1 MQLMRAQISRTVS
14 LVPEQFLRRENMQI
28 RKRLLPASISL
39 ALAVALFPATFI
51 SRAAAASLD
60 DANAPVAATAQQVGA
75 LERGYRTGYSDG
87 YQAGYRDSTER
98 APRDYRNKEEY
109 ATADR
114 AYTAAYGTREDYRDG
129 YQQGFES
136 GYEAGFDRR
145 GFDSAVPPGLTRR
158 GAAARN
164 NDVGRPVDDTARG
177 TSDSTP
183 DPRASDSTPTS
194 TSSSNNSGAPQRQIG
209 SLDLPM
215 DTTMR
220 IELLT
225 NLSTDATQRGDR
237 FEARVIEPAEYE
249 GARIVGRVTRVKRAG
264 KVRGSAELQLNFEQI
279 SLPDGRFT
287 NLNAQVIE
295 VVGQSTGNVGEVD
308 EEGGVRGQS
317 TTKDDVTK
325 VGAGAGIGAIIG
337 AIAGGGKGAAIGA
350 VIGGSIGAGGAI
362 TSRGKDVRLERG
374 QELLIRTSTE
384 TRIQ

>member
-1 MQLMRAQISRTVS
+1 MRIYRAAIISS
-14 LVPEQFLRRENMQI
+14 ELLRRENMQI
-28 RKRLLPASISL
+28 RKRLSPASLCL
-39 ALAVALFPATFI
+39 ALVIALLPATFI
-51 SRAAAASLD
+51 AHAGAS
-60 DANAPVAATAQQVGA
+60 DAPNNAVSAQGVGA

-87 YQAGYRDSTER
+87 YQAGYRDSIER
-98 APRDYRNKEEY
+98 AARDYRNKDEY
-109 ATADR
+109 GRADR
-114 AYTAAYGTREDYRDG
+114 AYIAAYGALENYRDG
-129 YQQGFES
+129 YQQGFEI

-145 GFDSAVPPGLTRR
+145 GFDSAVPPGLSRR
-158 GAAARN
+158 GTAARN
-164 NDVGRPVDDTARG
+164 DNDPRG
-177 TSDSTP
+177 VSDSAINS
-183 DPRASDSTPTS
+183 RASDSNNR
-194 TSSSNNSGAPQRQIG
+194 SSNGNATRQIG
-209 SLDLPM
+209 TLDLPL

-225 NLSTDATQRGDR
+225 TLSTDATQRGDR
-237 FEARVIEPAEYE
+237 FEARVIEPAQYE
-249 GARIVGRVTRVKRAG
+249 GARVTGRIKSVKRAG
-264 KVRGSAELQLNFEQI
+264 KVRGSAELQLDFEQI

-337 AIAGGGKGAAIGA
+337 AIAGGGKGAGIGA
-350 VIGGSIGAGGAI
+350 IIGGSIGAGGAI
-362 TSRGKDVRLERG
+362 SSRGKDIRLERG

>member
-1 MQLMRAQISRTVS
+1 MQT
-14 LVPEQFLRRENMQI
+14 
-28 RKRLLPASISL
+28 RKRFLPAAVSL
-39 ALAVALFPATFI
+39 ALAVALLPTLFI
-51 SRAAAASLD
+51 SRVAASD
-60 DANAPVAATAQQVGA
+60 DDTAALAVVAAQQVGA

-87 YQAGYRDSTER
+87 YQAGYRDSIER
-98 APRDYRNKEEY
+98 ATRDYRNKEDY
-109 ATADR
+109 GRADR
-114 AYTAAYGTREDYRDG
+114 AYIAAYGAREDYRDG
-129 YQQGFES
+129 YQQGFEL

-145 GFDSAVPPGLTRR
+145 GFDSTVPPGLSRR
-158 GAAARN
+158 GASARN
-164 NDVGRPVDDTARG
+164 DAGAQPANDTTDARG
-177 TSDSTP
+177 SSDSRA
-183 DPRASDSTPTS
+183 DSRASDSNS
-194 TSSSNNSGAPQRQIG
+194 NSGGAARQIG

-215 DTTMR
+215 DTNMR

-237 FEARVIEPAEYE
+237 FEARVIEPAQYE
-249 GARIVGRVTRVKRAG
+249 GARIVGRVKGVRRPG
-264 KVRGSAELQLNFEQI
+264 KVRGSAELQLDFEQI

-295 VVGQSTGNVGEVD
+295 VIGQSTGNVAEVD

-350 VIGGSIGAGGAI
+350 VIGGGIGAGGAI
-362 TSRGKDVRLERG
+362 TARGKDIRLERG

>member
-1 MQLMRAQISRTVS
+1 MQTRRRFLPALLS
-14 LVPEQFLRRENMQI
+14 LALLVA
-28 RKRLLPASISL
+28 LLPA
-39 ALAVALFPATFI
+39 
-51 SRAAAASLD
+51 ASLSRTIRS
-60 DANAPVAATAQQVGA
+60 DANAPTAAQQVGA

-87 YQAGYRDSTER
+87 YQAGYRDSIER
-98 APRDYRNKEEY
+98 ATRDYRSKADY
-109 ATADR
+109 GRADR
-114 AYTAAYGTREDYRDG
+114 AYIAAYGALEDYRDG
-129 YQQGFES
+129 YQQGFEV
-136 GYEAGFDRR
+136 GYESGFDRR
-145 GFDSAVPPGLTRR
+145 GFDSIVPAGLTRR
-158 GAAARN
+158 GASARTN
-164 NDVGRPVDDTARG
+164 ASDSTATRN

-183 DPRASDSTPTS
+183 DARASDSD
-194 TSSSNNSGAPQRQIG
+194 NRSGGVQRQIG

-225 NLSTDATQRGDR
+225 NLSSDATQRGDR

-249 GARIVGRVTRVKRAG
+249 GARIVGRVKNVKRPG
-264 KVRGSAELQLNFEQI
+264 KVRGSAELQLDFEQI

-287 NLNAQVIE
+287 NFHAQVIE
-295 VVGQSTGNVGEVD
+295 VVGQSSGNVGEVD

-350 VIGGSIGAGGAI
+350 VIGGGIGAGGAI
-362 TSRGKDVRLERG
+362 TSRGKDIRLQRG
-374 QELLIRTSTE
+374 QELMIRTSTE

>member
-1 MQLMRAQISRTVS
+1 
-14 LVPEQFLRRENMQI
+14 MQI
-28 RKRLLPASISL
+28 RTRLLPASLSF
-39 ALAVALFPATFI
+39 ALAVALLPATSI
-51 SRAAAASLD
+51 SRAAAAASD
-60 DANAPVAATAQQVGA
+60 DNANAPAATTTAQQVGA

-87 YQAGYRDSTER
+87 YQAGYRDSIER
-98 APRDYRNKEEY
+98 ATRDYRNKEDY
-109 ATADR
+109 ASADR
-114 AYTAAYGTREDYRDG
+114 AYVAAYGAREVYRDG
-129 YQQGFES
+129 YQQGFEI

-158 GAAARN
+158 GASARN
-164 NDVGRPVDDTARG
+164 DSSSQPANDTRS

-183 DPRASDSTPTS
+183 DPRASDST
-194 TSSSNNSGAPQRQIG
+194 SSSSSGGAVRQIG
-209 SLDLPM
+209 SLDIPM
-215 DTTMR
+215 DATMR

-264 KVRGSAELQLNFEQI
+264 KVRGSAELQLDFEQI

-362 TSRGKDVRLERG
+362 TSRGKDIRLERG

>member
-1 MQLMRAQISRTVS
+1 
-14 LVPEQFLRRENMQI
+14 MQI
-28 RKRLLPASISL
+28 RRRFWPTYLSL
-39 ALAVALFPATFI
+39 ALSLVILPAPFI
-51 SRAAAASLD
+51 SRAAALSD
-60 DANAPVAATAQQVGA
+60 DNTPAAAAAAQQVGA
-75 LERGYRTGYSDG
+75 LARGYRTGYSDG
-87 YQAGYRDSTER
+87 YQAGYRDSIER
-98 APRDYRNKEEY
+98 ATRDYRSKEDY
-109 ATADR
+109 ASADR
-114 AYTAAYGTREDYRDG
+114 AYIAAYGAREDYRDG
-129 YQQGFES
+129 YQQGFEI
-136 GYEAGFDRR
+136 GYESGFDRR
-145 GFDSAVPPGLTRR
+145 GFDSAVPPGLSRR
-158 GAAARN
+158 GASAQNGAGVQST
-164 NDVGRPVDDTARG
+164 NDNGVRG
-177 TSDSTP
+177 SSDSTP
-183 DPRASDSTPTS
+183 NSRVSD
-194 TSSSNNSGAPQRQIG
+194 SNNSGGAVRQID

-237 FEARVIEPAEYE
+237 FEARVIEPAQYE
-249 GARIVGRVTRVKRAG
+249 GARIVGRVKGVRRPG
-264 KVRGSAELQLNFEQI
+264 KVRGSAELQLDFEQI

-295 VVGQSTGNVGEVD
+295 VVGQSTGNVSEVD

-317 TTKDDVTK
+317 TTKDDVAK

-362 TSRGKDVRLERG
+362 TARGKDIRLERG

>member
-1 MQLMRAQISRTVS
+1 
-14 LVPEQFLRRENMQI
+14 MQI
-28 RKRLLPASISL
+28 RTRLFWPASVSL
-39 ALAVALFPATFI
+39 ALVVALCSATLI
-51 SRAAAASLD
+51 STAAA
-60 DANAPVAATAQQVGA
+60 QGVGA

-87 YQAGYRDSTER
+87 YQAGYRDSIER
-98 APRDYRNKEEY
+98 ATRDYRNKEDY
-109 ATADR
+109 NRADR
-114 AYTAAYGTREDYRDG
+114 AYIAAYGAREDYRDG

-145 GFDSAVPPGLTRR
+145 GFDSVVPPGLTRR
-158 GAAARN
+158 GATAGN
-164 NDVGRPVDDTARG
+164 NDAGRPVDDQARG
-177 TSDSTP
+177 TSDSAP
-183 DPRASDSTPTS
+183 DPRASDSTPGS
-194 TSSSNNSGAPQRQIG
+194 GGAPRQIG

-225 NLSTDATQRGDR
+225 NLSSDATQRGDR
-237 FEARVIEPAEYE
+237 FEARVIEPAQYE

-264 KVRGSAELQLNFEQI
+264 KVRGSAELQLDFEQI

-295 VVGQSTGNVGEVD
+295 VIGQSTGNVGEVD

-362 TSRGKDVRLERG
+362 TSRGKDIRLERG

>member
-1 MQLMRAQISRTVS
+1 
-14 LVPEQFLRRENMQI
+14 MQI
-28 RKRLLPASISL
+28 RRRFLPASLSLALLVALLPATTMSRT
-39 ALAVALFPATFI
+39 ATDDTNAT
-51 SRAAAASLD
+51 AAT
-60 DANAPVAATAQQVGA
+60 TAQQVGA

-87 YQAGYRDSTER
+87 YQAGYRDSIER
-98 APRDYRNKEEY
+98 ASRDYRNKAEY
-109 ATADR
+109 GRADR
-114 AYTAAYGTREDYRDG
+114 AYIAAYGALEDYRDG

-145 GFDSAVPPGLTRR
+145 GFDSIVPTGLTRR
-158 GAAARN
+158 GATAGN
-164 NDVGRPVDDTARG
+164 NDVGRGVDDKVRN

-183 DPRASDSTPTS
+183 DPRASDSTA
-194 TSSSNNSGAPQRQIG
+194 SSGGAQRQIG

-249 GARIVGRVTRVKRAG
+249 GARIVGRVKNVKRPG
-264 KVRGSAELQLNFEQI
+264 KVRGSGELQLDFEQI

-287 NLNAQVIE
+287 NFHAQVIE
-295 VVGQSTGNVGEVD
+295 VVGQSSGNVGEVD

-350 VIGGSIGAGGAI
+350 VIGGGIGAGGAI
-362 TSRGKDVRLERG
+362 TSRGKDVRLQRG
-374 QELLIRTSTE
+374 QELMIRTSTE